1 MNLQKLQASLELQHK
16 APVEKWDPPFCG
28 DIDIRIESDGR
39 WFYMGSPITRQA
51 LVKLFAT
58 VLKKE
63 NDEYFLVTPVEKVRI
78 QVVDLPFVITEWDQ
92 VELEGKEPWLRVHTN
107 IGERYVLSAAHPLCV
122 HEKLPAVEIR
132 DQLLARVHRNV
143 YYQWADLA
151 QIDDNGNFYLTSGTE
166 RFVLSVEE

>member
-63 NDEYFLVTPVEKVRI
+63 NDEYFFSNPVRKSSHSSGR
-78 QVVDLPFVITEWDQ
+78 L
-92 VELEGKEPWLRVHTN
+92 
-107 IGERYVLSAAHPLCV
+107 A
-122 HEKLPAVEIR
+122 IR
-132 DQLLARVHRNV
+132 N
-143 YYQWADLA
+143 Y
-151 QIDDNGNFYLTSGTE
+151 
-166 RFVLSVEE
+166 